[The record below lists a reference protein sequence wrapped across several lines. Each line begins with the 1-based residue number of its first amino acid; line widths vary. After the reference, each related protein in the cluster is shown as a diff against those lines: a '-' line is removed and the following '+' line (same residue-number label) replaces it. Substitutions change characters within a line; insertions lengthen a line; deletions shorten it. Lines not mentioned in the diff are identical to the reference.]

1 MAGTLFIQP
10 SLERT
15 LHLSFALMPQ
25 KVFAF
30 NLDVLNGSKKFPC
43 FYYQLRQIIV
53 RCKVKI
59 ALCQF

>member
-1 MAGTLFIQP
+1 MASTLFIQP

-30 NLDVLNGSKKFPC
+30 NLVLNDGKKFQC
-43 FYYQLRQIIV
+43 FYY
-53 RCKVKI
+53 
-59 ALCQF
+59 